1 MEAQIT
7 ITMNEDGKVNRTMM
21 GNPIVLAELLGHS
34 FDELINSYEQTENK
48 LMLVAIHINHTKQL
62 KAITSIMEDE
72 VKAQMPDLMS
82 ILEDYFG
89 QG

>member
-1 MEAQIT
+1 MEAEIT
-7 ITMNEDGKVNRTMM
+7 IKMNEDGKVNHTMM
-21 GNPIVLAELLGHS
+21 GHPVVLAELLGHS

-48 LMLVAIHINHTKQL
+48 LMLMAIHTSHTKQL
-62 KAITSIMEDE
+62 KDIASIME
-72 VKAQMPDLMS
+72 AQMPDLMS